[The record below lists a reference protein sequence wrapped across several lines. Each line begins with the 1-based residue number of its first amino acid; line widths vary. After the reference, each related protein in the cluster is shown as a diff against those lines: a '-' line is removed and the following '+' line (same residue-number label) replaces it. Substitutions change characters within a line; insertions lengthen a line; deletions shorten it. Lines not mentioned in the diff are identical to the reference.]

1 MKQINR
7 IRQRLKLKKR
17 SKLLSFLSGF
27 LAILSIFLGVLIYM
41 KKDENAI
48 FLKENFN
55 IETSFQNINQK
66 IDSFVV
72 SFFAFEFLGIK
83 QQMVSNNVLYLKAE
97 EDNYYY
103 CESNLIPS
111 LSNGIVYQVTRE
123 EDSSYTLLIEY
134 DNELMVAYYFT
145 YEPLVKTYDQIK
157 KGDYI
162 SSYVNSFK
170 ALFKKN
176 GKIVDYSEI

>member
-1 MKQINR
+1 
-7 IRQRLKLKKR
+7 
-17 SKLLSFLSGF
+17 
-27 LAILSIFLGVLIYM
+27 
-41 KKDENAI
+41 
-48 FLKENFN
+48 
-55 IETSFQNINQK
+55 
-66 IDSFVV
+66 
-72 SFFAFEFLGIK
+72 
-83 QQMVSNNVLYLKAE
+83 MVSNNVLYLKAE